1 MCGEYTGRLRS
12 TGYSC
17 SERDAKGGRGAG
29 MGRPAG
35 RFAALHGA
43 HSGAYNRGFTRSLA
57 NDDADEA
64 EGAGRAVRRGK
75 AASLTPGRRL
85 LLIHGDMA

>member
-1 MCGEYTGRLRS
+1 MQKAL
-12 TGYSC
+12 
-17 SERDAKGGRGAG
+17 GAR
-29 MGRPAG
+29 GRPGRG

-57 NDDADEA
+57 NDDADKA
-64 EGAGRAVRRGK
+64 EGAGRAVRRSK

-85 LLIHGDMA
+85 LLIHGDMAWYA